1 MRTKPFAMLSD
12 LVLVALVVIG
22 AVYLFL
28 SGFYTGE
35 VATDRPILPLS
46 VDGSRILL
54 ALAFAGIVLGLVA
67 ARGRSRTTQ
76 IEGDQVTRYSLVD
89 RLVHWAIALGFVIAF
104 ITAIWLLRW
113 LGLDSNVDNRP
124 TLFLL
129 HYVGAGLIV
138 LAGTMFVTAT
148 RVRGRDALFPGWS
161 DLSPAIAR
169 LFGYLG
175 VYGESGVLSLRLPR
189 SWQGPLAATLA
200 DIGIKP
206 AKREGKFL
214 AVEKVFSFTPL
225 AILALVVVATGL
237 LKSAHYFFTV
247 PQPVLYWTTW
257 LHDAAA
263 WGTLVVV
270 GLHLAAIFL
279 VPRNWGGIRSMI
291 FGRIPFRAVEHE
303 FPAWA
308 EELRRREPRAV
319 PTQGVPVHGTGGK

>member
-1 MRTKPFAMLSD
+1 MRTKPFAVISD

-54 ALAFAGIVLGLVA
+54 VLAFLGIVLGLVA
-67 ARGRSRTTQ
+67 ARGRGGRTQ

-89 RLVHWAIALGFVIAF
+89 RLVHWAIAIGFILDFA
-104 ITAIWLLRW
+104 TAIWLLQW
-113 LGLDSNVDNRP
+113 IGLDSTVDNRP
-124 TLFLL
+124 TLYLL
-129 HYVGAGLIV
+129 HYIGAGLIV
-138 LAGTMFVTAT
+138 LAGAMFVTAT
-148 RVRGRDALFPGWS
+148 RVRGQDALFPRWS

-175 VYGESGVLSLRLPR
+175 VYGQSGVLGLRLPK
-189 SWQGPLAATLA
+189 SWQGPLQATLA

-225 AILALVVVATGL
+225 AILAVVVVATGL

-257 LHDAAA
+257 LHDLAA
-263 WGTLVVV
+263 WGTLVIV

-279 VPRNWGGIRSMI
+279 VPRNWGGIRSMV
-291 FGRIPFRAVEHE
+291 FGSMPFRAVEHE

-308 EELRRREPRAV
+308 DELRQRQPRQV

>member
-35 VATDRPILPLS
+35 VSSDRPILPLS

-54 ALAFAGIVLGLVA
+54 ALAFAGILLGLVA
-67 ARGRSRTTQ
+67 ARGRVRRTQ

-89 RLVHWAIALGFVIAF
+89 RLVHWAIALGFILDFA
-104 ITAIWLLRW
+104 TAIWLLQW
-113 LGLDSNVDNRP
+113 IGLDSTVDNRP
-124 TLFLL
+124 TLYLL

-148 RVRGRDALFPGWS
+148 RVRGQDALFPRWS

-175 VYGESGVLSLRLPR
+175 VYGQSGVLGLRLPK

-200 DIGIKP
+200 DLGIKP
-206 AKREGKFL
+206 SKREGKFL

-225 AILALVVVATGL
+225 AILAVVVVATGL

-247 PQPVLYWTTW
+247 PQPLLYWTTW
-257 LHDAAA
+257 LHDLAA
-263 WGTLVVV
+263 WGTLLIV

-291 FGRIPFRAVEHE
+291 FGSIPFRAVEHE

-308 EELRRREPRAV
+308 DELRQRQPRDIPA
-319 PTQGVPVHGTGGK
+319 QGVPVHGTGGK